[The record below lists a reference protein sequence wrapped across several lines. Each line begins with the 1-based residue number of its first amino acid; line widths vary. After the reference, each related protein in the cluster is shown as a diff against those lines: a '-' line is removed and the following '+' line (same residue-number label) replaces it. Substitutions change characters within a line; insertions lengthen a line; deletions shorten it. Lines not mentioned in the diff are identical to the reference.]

1 LIVVKASVS
10 EKKSNWKEL
19 VFEIGLIAVFL
30 AVKNRNGQEILLDT
44 LLLILGAKE
53 IASEKLI
60 RVYTVTIATA
70 LFVTIGASLLGII
83 ENLSYAQPGRMTRMA
98 FGIGYPTD
106 FGAHVLFLL
115 LCYFYLRRK
124 KIQYVELAITVLIG
138 GLIYIFCGARTNA
151 LCIWLLAGVLFYTK
165 IRRDDAKKRKKEYE
179 MASWFSGLLAS
190 AGTICAAGILI
201 LSMLYTKGSSIFL
214 KLDSILSQRLS
225 FSQKGMEVY
234 GFSIFG
240 QYIPMQGNGGSTETP
255 LNYFFLDSSYISI
268 LLQYGLIMFVM
279 ILILWGIIGLRARKE
294 KDWVYIDW
302 ADMDKDGPLCAEQML
317 YAACFRVMAEI
328 SEQLGKDGNVYRQ
341 EYEKLTAAIEKFFW
355 DEEKGAYIDSFTSGK
370 RNVTRHANIFA
381 ILFDI
386 ADKQKQ
392 EKILTNVLENDEI
405 PAITTPYF
413 NFFEL
418 DVLCQMGKL
427 TEVLDKI
434 RSYWGG
440 MLDLGA
446 VTFWEEYDP
455 SVPKEEQYDMYG
467 DHFGK
472 SLCHAWAASPIY
484 FLAKYFAGLDL
495 VNKDGVTYVLKP
507 QMQYFT
513 DLDCTLPVGSHGT
526 VRLIWDGEY
535 LDVTPDADGGVLEL
549 GETKFSLVRGET
561 RRVRI

>member
-1 LIVVKASVS
+1 MKEKLLENKKKVLENLYLTVFAVFCLYFFMWTTTFWVSWPDFFVSDLRTIMIALIVVKASVS

-19 VFEIGLIAVFL
+19 VFEIGLIVVFL

-124 KIQYVELAITVLIG
+124 KIQYVELVITVLIG

-151 LCIWLLAGVLFYTK
+151 LCIWLLAGVLFFTK
-165 IRRDDAKKRKKEYE
+165 NRRDDAKKRKKEYE

-294 KDWVYIDW
+294 KDWVLLWIL
-302 ADMDKDGPLCAEQML
+302 AIIAFQSIMEQHL
-317 YAACFRVMAEI
+317 LDI
-328 SEQLGKDGNVYRQ
+328 SYNPFL
-341 EYEKLTAAIEKFFW
+341 W
-355 DEEKGAYIDSFTSGK
+355 
-370 RNVTRHANIFA
+370 
-381 ILFDI
+381 ILF
-386 ADKQKQ
+386 AETGKKRKQKKISGA
-392 EKILTNVLENDEI
+392 EKNI
-405 PAITTPYF
+405 
-413 NFFEL
+413 
-418 DVLCQMGKL
+418 
-427 TEVLDKI
+427 
-434 RSYWGG
+434 
-440 MLDLGA
+440 
-446 VTFWEEYDP
+446 
-455 SVPKEEQYDMYG
+455 
-467 DHFGK
+467 
-472 SLCHAWAASPIY
+472 
-484 FLAKYFAGLDL
+484 
-495 VNKDGVTYVLKP
+495 
-507 QMQYFT
+507 
-513 DLDCTLPVGSHGT
+513 
-526 VRLIWDGEY
+526 
-535 LDVTPDADGGVLEL
+535 
-549 GETKFSLVRGET
+549 
-561 RRVRI
+561 